1 MQSLFGWVRD
11 ETGAVLSAEAAL
23 LGTVGVLGAVVG
35 VNLFAGAVNDE
46 LRDVSYSFRSL
57 DQSYSVAGHSSAT
70 AWTAGSGFTQ
80 EPVDVS
86 LVKLREREEEL
97 RAKYAP
103 AVRTDDEGGRD
114 GDEARARN
122 RDREADANRDR
133 EEDDRRRD
141 DGRQRGRDDRDSD
154 RDD

>member
-1 MQSLFGWVRD
+1 MKRLFGWVQD

-46 LRDVSYSFRSL
+46 LRDVAYSFRSL
-57 DQSYSVAGHSSAT
+57 DQSYSVAGHSSPT
-70 AWTAGSGFTQ
+70 AWTAGSGYTQ

-86 LVKLREREEEL
+86 LAKLREREEDL
-97 RAKYAP
+97 RARYAP
-103 AVRTDDEGGRD
+103 EVRTDEGREAAEEDAVRDRDRDDDARD
-114 GDEARARN
+114 GRRE
-122 RDREADANRDR
+122 RDPRRE
-133 EEDDRRRD
+133 
-141 DGRQRGRDDRDSD
+141 RDDRDSD